1 MSAVKLKIHKK
12 DKVMVIAGKD
22 KGRTGEVIRVMPETM
37 RVLVAK
43 INMVTK
49 HKKRS
54 QTEPGG
60 LQKMEAPIHY
70 SNVMLVC
77 PKCDKPTRVKTVRK
91 EKGDE
96 VTVLRK
102 CRKCS
107 EDIL

>member
-1 MSAVKLKIHKK
+1 MLKLKIRKK

-22 KGRTGEVIRVMPETM
+22 KGRVGEVIRVMPESM
-37 RVLVAK
+37 RVLVGK

-60 LQKMEAPIHY
+60 LQKMESPIHY

-77 PKCDKPTRVKTVRK
+77 PKCEKPNRAKTERLQNGDVVRS
-91 EKGDE
+91 
-96 VTVLRK
+96 
-102 CRKCS
+102 CRKCG
-107 EDIL
+107 EHIL

>member
-1 MSAVKLKIHKK
+1 MLKLKIRKK

-22 KGRTGEVIRVMPETM
+22 KGRTGEVLKVYPESM
-37 RVLVAK
+37 RVLVSK

-70 SNVMLVC
+70 SNVMLVD
-77 PKCDKPTRVKTVRK
+77 PKTEKPTRVKIKTLADGTKVRVSVK
-91 EKGDE
+91 TGQE
-96 VTVLRK
+96 
-102 CRKCS
+102 
-107 EDIL
+107 IL